1 MLRSAGVAPT
11 VFFALQLLGSLAA
24 SLARLDS
31 VVGTLPAART
41 TPLTTPRRPWALPE
55 VSPQLAFLGRSWT
68 ETASL

>member
-1 MLRSAGVAPT
+1 VLRSAGVAST
-11 VFFALQLLGSLAA
+11 VFFALQLLGSLTA
-24 SLARLDS
+24 SLAMLDT

-68 ETASL
+68 ETAH

>member
-1 MLRSAGVAPT
+1 VLRSAGVAPT

-55 VSPQLAFLGRSWT
+55 VSPQLAFHGRSWT